1 MAVRWV
7 RWLTPFQTLS
17 RSDQQLLLQ
26 ESWKELFLLYL
37 AQWSSPWD
45 LGAILTQRL
54 MNRQQQQHG
63 GIRMMQ
69 ADDLLLATEIKTIQV
84 LYICIWYITTVYAT
98 HFVYNNN
105 FLIDRRWK
113 LIFLRYTFIVS
124 WFRNWW
130 AGTGNFLLTEV
141 NVVASKP
148 SPFSNQVKMYNNNK
162 YIQCSIG
169 HIKFITRQQQRRVL
183 HQHKSKNNCVFFSF

>member
-17 RSDQQLLLQ
+17 RADQQLLLQ

-54 MNRQQQQHG
+54 MNRQQQQQHG

-84 LYICIWYITTVYAT
+84 HAFCQ
-98 HFVYNNN
+98 N
-105 FLIDRRWK
+105 FLYPFRCVIYF
-113 LIFLRYTFIVS
+113 LLRYSCHAGIDEQVQATFS
-124 WFRNWW
+124 
-130 AGTGNFLLTEV
+130 
-141 NVVASKP
+141 
-148 SPFSNQVKMYNNNK
+148 
-162 YIQCSIG
+162 
-169 HIKFITRQQQRRVL
+169 RR
-183 HQHKSKNNCVFFSF
+183 K

>member
-17 RSDQQLLLQ
+17 RADQQLLLQ

-54 MNRQQQQHG
+54 MNRQQQHG

-84 LYICIWYITTVYAT
+84 Y
-98 HFVYNNN
+98 
-105 FLIDRRWK
+105 
-113 LIFLRYTFIVS
+113 YTRHAILS
-124 WFRNWW
+124 
-130 AGTGNFLLTEV
+130 
-141 NVVASKP
+141 
-148 SPFSNQVKMYNNNK
+148 
-162 YIQCSIG
+162 
-169 HIKFITRQQQRRVL
+169 
-183 HQHKSKNNCVFFSF
+183 